1 MQEPRPFLIG
11 GLWRHGET
19 VVPVNNP
26 FTGRLLAEVSSASS
40 ADAEAAIQSTVEA
53 AAAMATLPS
62 HARYRMLQKIAGG
75 LYDRREECARLMTA
89 EAGKPIA
96 DAKREV
102 SRAVQT
108 FTIAAEEARR
118 IPGEVIPLDWT
129 PGTDSHLGIL
139 RRVPIGPVLGITPF
153 NFPLNLV
160 AHKVA
165 PALAA
170 GNSIL
175 IKPAPQTPLTALLL
189 GEVVLEA
196 GLPPGALNILPCDNK
211 IAEQLVTDP
220 RFKLLSFTGSAA
232 VGWMLKAQCGK
243 KKVVLELGGN
253 AGVIVEPD
261 ADLEFAAQR
270 CAVGGFGYAG
280 QTCISVQ
287 RIFVHHSIVDL
298 FTTKL
303 LLQVA
308 RLKAGD
314 PSDDSTVDR

>member
-1 MQEPRPFLIG
+1 
-11 GLWRHGET
+11 
-19 VVPVNNP
+19 VNNP
-26 FTGRLLAEVSSASS
+26 FTGKLLAEVSTASS
-40 ADAEAAIQSTVEA
+40 ADAEAAIQSTVDA
-53 AAAMATLPS
+53 AAAMKALPS
-62 HARYRMLQKIAGG
+62 HARYHALQKIAGG
-75 LYDRREECARLMTA
+75 LYDRRDEFSRLITA
-89 EAGKPIA
+89 EAGKPIT

-102 SRAVQT
+102 NRAIQT
-108 FTIAAEEARR
+108 FTIAAEEAKR

-196 GLPPGALNILPCDNK
+196 GLPPGALNIMTCDNK
-211 IAEQLVTDP
+211 LAEQLVVDP

-232 VGWMLKAQCGK
+232 VGWML
-243 KKVVLELGGN
+243 
-253 AGVIVEPD
+253 
-261 ADLEFAAQR
+261 
-270 CAVGGFGYAG
+270 
-280 QTCISVQ
+280 
-287 RIFVHHSIVDL
+287 
-298 FTTKL
+298 
-303 LLQVA
+303 
-308 RLKAGD
+308 
-314 PSDDSTVDR
+314 